1 MSIFNENQLNDLT
14 SNRTYR
20 DGSIMTMKCI
30 IKLLNESIDDITG
43 ENSIDTKLGYCMAV
57 NDLLDIINNM
67 INNDQFDKI
76 TMITIRN
83 AIMHR
88 KRGFIDE

>member
-1 MSIFNENQLNDLT
+1 MSIFNENQLNDLN

-30 IKLLNESIDDITG
+30 IKLLNESIDDITE
-43 ENSIDTKLGYCMAV
+43 ENSIDTKLGYCIAI
-57 NDLLDIINNM
+57 NDLLDIINDMVNT
-67 INNDQFDKI
+67 DLFDDRTI
-76 TMITIRN
+76 IAIRN

-88 KRGFIDE
+88 KRRFMNE